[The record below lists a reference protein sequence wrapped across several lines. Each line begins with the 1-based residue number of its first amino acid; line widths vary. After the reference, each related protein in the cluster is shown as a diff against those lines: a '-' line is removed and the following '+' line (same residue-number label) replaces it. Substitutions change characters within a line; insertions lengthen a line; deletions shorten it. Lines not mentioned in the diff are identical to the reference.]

1 MATSECVTYV
11 LPGQLVVPALV
22 QISYGLCPVLELGPR
37 HVEEAAGVLREDVLP
52 GNVPVLL
59 AQLGDELGGVVREGV
74 DALHEAS
81 VDLDLLQLVAVRHV
95 AVAVEL
101 VDQCGYAVVE
111 ELALLLPLRLLTA
124 AAGGARLAVEAGRR
138 GVVGCGHGGQVRLGI
153 AIEAADDY
161 IVLRRTGK
169 GRSCTEI
176 AWFEKDVP
184 TTRGSSAVVR

>member
-1 MATSECVTYV
+1 MCD
-11 LPGQLVVPALV
+11 L
-22 QISYGLCPVLELGPR
+22 R
-37 HVEEAAGVLREDVLP
+37 AAGSIGSPCARADQLRPVPSPGTWALP
-52 GNVPVLL
+52 CR
-59 AQLGDELGGVVREGV
+59 GGCGRSPRGCSARECPCAPRVREGV

-101 VDQCGYAVVE
+101 VDQCGYTVVE
-111 ELALLLPLRLLTA
+111 ELALLLPLRLLAA

-153 AIEAADDY
+153 AIEAADGY

-169 GRSCTEI
+169 GRSCTET